1 LTAFRRT
8 HNMKSVVLPVGEALI
23 TTSEKTEEIIEK
35 EEEKG
40 TIEPVKE
47 STSRNRKLRHSSSDD
62 DPRPEGR

>member
-1 LTAFRRT
+1 
-8 HNMKSVVLPVGEALI
+8 MKSVVLPVGEALI